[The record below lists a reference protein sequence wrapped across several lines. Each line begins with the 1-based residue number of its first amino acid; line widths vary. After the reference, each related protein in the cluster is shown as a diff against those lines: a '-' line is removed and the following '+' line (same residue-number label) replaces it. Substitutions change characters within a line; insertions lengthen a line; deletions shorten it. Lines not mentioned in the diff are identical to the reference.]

1 MYLKRLPAVAL
12 AAGLSLPGAV
22 WATNGMIFE
31 GYGPIASAMGGAA
44 MAYDNGT
51 AAMANN
57 PATLALG
64 PDGARF
70 DVALGFIGPD
80 VKSSAQ
86 GQSKAE
92 AFYMPAVGYVI
103 KSGKLAYGVGV
114 FAQGGMGTDYPTGDF
129 AQVGVGRAIFPIA
142 YAVSDAFTIGGSV
155 DYVWADM
162 DLVYTAY
169 NINFKDHS
177 DFSGKTKGHGIAGKI
192 GFTYKLNQ
200 QFTVGGVYE
209 TAGNL
214 DTLSGGGYKVKDF
227 DMPPILALGVA
238 WQVNDKLMAVA
249 DVKDVMWNDSMN
261 TVTILYPGAVTC
273 NPGVTCAPFVQNWDD
288 QIVLSLG
295 AAYKFSEA
303 LTGRIGYNH
312 ADNPIP
318 SQNMNFVWPA
328 IVENHY
334 TVGFGYAFDE
344 GSEVNFSLSY
354 VPEVSQT
361 NPGNFTVDHSQINWQ
376 LMYSKKF

>member
-1 MYLKRLPAVAL
+1 MYPNRLPAAAL

-80 VKSSAQ
+80 VKSSVQ

-142 YAVSDAFTIGGSV
+142 YAVSDSFTVGGSV

-162 DLVYTAY
+162 DLVYNAAG
-169 NINFKDHS
+169 INFRDHS
-177 DFSGKTKGHGIAGKI
+177 DFSGMTKGHGIAGKL

-214 DTLSGGGYKVKDF
+214 DNLSGGGYTVKNF
-227 DMPPILALGVA
+227 DMPPILALGLS

-249 DVKDVMWNDSMN
+249 DIKDVMWNSTMN
-261 TVTILYPGAVTC
+261 TVTIVKPDGT
-273 NPGVTCAPFVQNWDD
+273 PIPFQQDWDD

-295 AAYKFSEA
+295 VSYKFNDA
-303 LTGRIGYNH
+303 FTGRLGYNH

-318 SQNMNFVWPA
+318 SQYMNFVWPA

-334 TVGFGYAFDE
+334 TVGFGYAFDQ